1 MANKSLLVTPGSD
14 ALLLMCVTS
23 AHAQNQQLLNAIKY
37 NVCLVMESQSL
48 FLESVVR
55 DVIRVSIKEGSGQES
70 GTPDVYVY

>member
-14 ALLLMCVTS
+14 ARLLMCVTS

-48 FLESVVR
+48 FLEGVVR
-55 DVIRVSIKEGSGQES
+55 DVIRVSIKAVSYTHLTLPTIYS
-70 GTPDVYVY
+70 V

>member
-37 NVCLVMESQSL
+37 NVCHVMESQSL
-48 FLESVVR
+48 FLEGVVR
-55 DVIRVSIKEGSGQES
+55 DVIRVSIKEGSRQES
-70 GTPDVYVY
+70 GAPDVYVY

>member
-70 GTPDVYVY
+70 GAPDVYVY

>member
-14 ALLLMCVTS
+14 ARLLMYVTS

-48 FLESVVR
+48 FLEGVVR

-70 GTPDVYVY
+70 GAPDVYVY